1 MALGTITRRLVDLA
15 EAYER
20 RGDDDAWNELRAFGQ
35 ALETI
40 GGPVFVTSIYDK
52 TIDRFGWRA
61 LPGVAECWRDIGGWQ
76 P

>member
-1 MALGTITRRLVDLA
+1 MALGTITGRLAELA
-15 EAYER
+15 EALQR
-20 RGDDDAWNELRAFGQ
+20 RGDDEAFYDLRKFGE
-35 ALETI
+35 ALDTI
-40 GGPVFVTSIYDK
+40 GGPAFLTRVYDK